1 MTKGITFS
9 DLVRE
14 AFIDPL
20 RSVLIVDDQY
30 PTWEEILNNAIN
42 TGVST
47 GEKII
52 SPTAKDWIKQ
62 PLNPLGIISQFRK
75 RNPGFI
81 IDIHDAIERND
92 EGAADVSEDPVA
104 LANHLYQS
112 DLLVLDYN
120 LEGHTSGLR
129 GDKARRIIQSVL
141 ANKHFNLVIVH
152 TGEDNLNEVFFEC
165 LQCLMNSCTSQFK
178 DVLIGNLIKLDEKLE
193 LLEDEGSFNR
203 KELSNYFDMNEYV
216 RIRHPDSSESSI
228 TRDYMSPTGKLAPL
242 AQWGKSLGLNNN
254 ELKTFLYW
262 SIREFEKPISSIFA
276 QQQFEG
282 LKWHNEPDCKW
293 VRTVRGFVTFVSKGP
308 EDLLGELQKALE
320 SWKPTP
326 SRLLSAKYRHQLSSV
341 GVEAEDRTLLK
352 SHVYAHL
359 YKEILGLQSKH
370 NQEKIRA
377 AKLKEHVSRQS
388 EAISFH
394 IEDEIVI
401 FGEKIVN
408 VDSDGGYGFSNHY
421 GVDLNNTDVA
431 KKAIA
436 HYNSY
441 ISTLPLKNEKDQLD
455 SGHIFKINGEWWVCA
470 TPACDLQPM
479 QNTIAFTGSSQELRP
494 FTALLLRQTELSSIS
509 SDHINSGTYCFIE
522 NTPGEIVAL
531 GLRIP
536 GEDGKPVNEKV
547 TWRTFLAKNNG
558 EINNHTL
565 ELLLPKLDNQNFIS
579 KEVTAKII
587 AKLRYE
593 YALNYINKVG
603 ASVSRIG
610 LGYVAFDKEE
620 V

>member
-47 GEKII
+47 GEKTI

-165 LQCLMNSCTSQFK
+165 LQCLMKSCTSQFK

-359 YKEILGLQSKH
+359 YKEILGLQSKN

-408 VDSDGGYGFSNHY
+408 VDSDGDYGFSNHY
-421 GVDLNNTDVA
+421 GVDLNNTAVA

-565 ELLLPKLDNQNFIS
+565 ELLLPKLDNQNFVS
-579 KEVTAKII
+579 KEATAKII